1 MLFRSLRPLA
11 GRALVAGTASALALI
26 LFNAAQP
33 SLSTTHKVH
42 PGTLKTV
49 KVHLTPV
56 PTPSPPSARVVA
68 PTPCGQPGAARLRVG
83 YAPPPGACARRR
95 VGEGRPGD
103 ADAVGAGFGG

>member
-11 GRALVAGTASALALI
+11 GRALAAGTAPRPRLT
-26 LFNAAQP
+26 LFNAARP

-68 PTPCGQPGAARLRVG
+68 PTPLWTTRGS
-83 YAPPPGACARRR
+83 PPPGRLRSPSGGLR
-95 VGEGRPGD
+95 PEPGR
-103 ADAVGAGFGG
+103 